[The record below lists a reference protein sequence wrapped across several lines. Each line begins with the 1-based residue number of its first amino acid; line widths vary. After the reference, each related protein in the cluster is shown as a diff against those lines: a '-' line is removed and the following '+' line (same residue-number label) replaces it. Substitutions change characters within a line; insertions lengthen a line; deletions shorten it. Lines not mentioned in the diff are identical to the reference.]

1 MTAVETPG
9 LELRTDLLTRVAQ
22 AHDASHYLL
31 RPEVVVRAHDRDAVV
46 AAMREATRR
55 GLPVT
60 FRSGGTSLSGQA
72 SGAGVLVDTRTRFTR
87 VEVLDGGERVRCE
100 PGATLRLVN
109 AHLLRHGR
117 RLGPDPASEIA
128 CTIGGVVANNSSGM
142 SSGTARTAY
151 RTVEAMTVVLAS
163 GRSSTRARPTPTRA
177 CAPPSPRST
186 AVSRSCATACGAA
199 RRRARR
205 SSASSR

>member
-1 MTAVETPG
+1 MTAVQTPG

-31 RPEVVVRAHDRDAVV
+31 RPEVVVRAHDRDGVV

-117 RLGPDPASEIA
+117 PLGPDPPREIA
-128 CTIGGVVANNSSGM
+128 CTRDGGRAKNV
-142 SSGTARTAY
+142 SGTLHGTTKTAY
-151 RTVEAMTVVLAS
+151 
-163 GRSSTRARPTPTRA
+163 GR
-177 CAPPSPRST
+177 
-186 AVSRSCATACGAA
+186 G
-199 RRRARR
+199 
-205 SSASSR
+205 